1 MDEEE
6 KPKRFGWVPR
16 AAAAALAV
24 GAAGV
29 MVAAIRANRKGQAA
43 RAPAEEAEPGVL
55 RLSNAGMV
63 LFNPFLPRFFERLG
77 VLTTEADGT
86 MRIEGYANA
95 SRAVHML
102 QYLIDERLDTPDA
115 GLALPKLLCG
125 LDAATPVA
133 ARIEPQDADRF
144 LCDELT
150 RAVISNW
157 PILHNK
163 SPASL
168 REVFLQR
175 AGKLRHADDHWELRV
190 ERKTIDVLVD
200 QVPWNFSTIHH
211 PWMTQPVHVTW

>member
-1 MDEEE
+1 MSETE

-43 RAPAEEAEPGVL
+43 PVEEADPGVL
-55 RLSNAGMV
+55 YLGNAGMV

-86 MRIEGYANA
+86 VRIEGYENA

-102 QYLIDERLDTPDA
+102 QYLVDERLDTPEVE
-115 GLALPKLLCG
+115 LALPKLLCG

-133 ARIEPQDADRF
+133 ASIQPHDADRF

-150 RAVISNW
+150 RAVIANW

-175 AGKLRHADDHWELRV
+175 SGKLRHADDHWELRV

-200 QVPWNFSTIHH
+200 QIPWSFSMLHH
-211 PWMTQPVHVTW
+211 AWMTQPVHVTW